1 MDVHK
6 EKAVHTRMHSRIWS
20 ISVQGQEE
28 APASREYNFMDFL
41 SCKYFGILLNP
52 GSTYWVYPVVKV
64 FYAVS
69 KFTEVENATAD
80 KDHRKSLGCW
90 RTMLDTSL
98 VRSIGSQLWT

>member
-64 FYAVS
+64 SYAVS
-69 KFTEVENATAD
+69 KFTEVENATMIKITERALAAGEPCLT
-80 KDHRKSLGCW
+80 HH
-90 RTMLDTSL
+90 
-98 VRSIGSQLWT
+98 